1 MDWSYD
7 QIRRRLLQGLWKYIC
22 QLWQIDYDLCNCSS
36 KYLVFIVDPLKSCQ
50 VTSSGTD
57 KWYVLQE
64 TGVCKRDSGGP
75 LACNGRLSGVVSFG
89 IGCANTSLP
98 DVYTNIQYYS
108 EWIKSNM
115 EPDTE
120 HQTTPPSTGTAS
132 IVNIGAI
139 GAIFIPFIS
148 MIWFGLSLA
157 NKEWNG
163 C

>member
-1 MDWSYD
+1 M
-7 QIRRRLLQGLWKYIC
+7 QA
-22 QLWQIDYDLCNCSS
+22 
-36 KYLVFIVDPLKSCQ
+36 
-50 VTSSGTD
+50 
-57 KWYVLQE
+57 LQE
-64 TGVCKRDSGGP
+64 TNSCQGDSGGP

-148 MIWFGLSLA
+148 MI
-157 NKEWNG
+157 
-163 C
+163 